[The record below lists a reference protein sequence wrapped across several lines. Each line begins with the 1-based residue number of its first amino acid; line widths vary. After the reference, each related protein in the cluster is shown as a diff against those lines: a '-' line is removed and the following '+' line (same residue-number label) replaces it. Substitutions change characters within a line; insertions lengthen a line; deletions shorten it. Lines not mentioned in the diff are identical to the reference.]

1 MKGKISFSIQNRHIT
16 FKFDLERNITIIT
29 GDSGTGKTKLI
40 NMVRMYS
47 EQGKSSGIT
56 LKCEK
61 PCISRVKNSSVGS
74 AFLQTSLLKRP
85 EESRNCNIQ
94 RIKASCLPVI

>member
-56 LKCEK
+56 LK
-61 PCISRVKNSSVGS
+61 
-74 AFLQTSLLKRP
+74 
-85 EESRNCNIQ
+85 
-94 RIKASCLPVI
+94 